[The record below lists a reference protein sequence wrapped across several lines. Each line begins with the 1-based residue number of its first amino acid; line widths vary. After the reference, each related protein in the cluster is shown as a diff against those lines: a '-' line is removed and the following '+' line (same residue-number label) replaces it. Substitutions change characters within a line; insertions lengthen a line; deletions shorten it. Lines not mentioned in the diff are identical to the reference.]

1 MATAEAEAAKK
12 KEAKVAMVGEASAAK
27 TNEAT
32 MANVDEAEAV
42 KAFKET
48 TLADVGK
55 MAVEAASTSSRTE
68 DQPGG
73 RGGEREVHTISLGEP
88 SQATWKG
95 GGGCRGV

>member
-12 KEAKVAMVGEASAAK
+12 QEAEAAMVGEASAAK
-27 TNEAT
+27 TDEAT

-48 TLADVGK
+48 ALADVGK
-55 MAVEAASTSSRTE
+55 MAVEAASMSPQTE

-73 RGGEREVHTISLGEP
+73 HGEEREVHTISLGEP
-88 SQATWKG
+88 SQAAWKG